1 MNIYTPKYGWA
12 RGAARASAPAGLLL
26 VLLLLATPASVF
38 AHAKFLRSRPSSGAT
53 LDSPPRLVELWFSA
67 EVSQGFSSVEVTDSG
82 GRRVDRGEVT
92 FAEGGR
98 KAQVELG
105 ELSAGVYNV
114 VWRVVSKDEH
124 TIRGK
129 FTFKVTAPATP
140 APAPEG
146 ATQSPPPPQ
155 GPAAGAEPGPIAPP
169 AAQGGGPPDAASAGE
184 STITWLDNLVRWLA
198 YVAMMTLFGGFATR
212 LLVLGPALGGA
223 RGKSGRPD
231 ADALGVGA
239 LRVVRLLRAGA
250 VVLLPALLAALALQ
264 SSSMH
269 GVGLAEALSPARLG
283 AVVTQTGFGTTWLV
297 TTLAAAA
304 VAVIAFLLGR
314 PAGGATAGRKGL
326 WWAGLF
332 SSAVMFVGPSLT
344 GHARAAAGQHHFAVV
359 SDWLH
364 LAAGGFWVGGL
375 FHLALSVPAALA
387 RLGGAERGRAVGRV
401 ISRFT
406 RMAVPSVAV
415 VALAGLYSS
424 WIHLG
429 SLGALWGT
437 PYGRTLL
444 VKLLLVAPMLLL
456 GAVNGFRYGPR
467 AGAGREGA
475 QGVAE
480 RGFLRSVR
488 FEAALG
494 VLVLLAAAV
503 LVFVTPGRNDA
514 LEAGPGARAER
525 QQGGK

>member
-1 MNIYTPKYGWA
+1 M
-12 RGAARASAPAGLLL
+12 RASAPAGLLL
-26 VLLLLATPASVF
+26 LLLLLATPASVY
-38 AHAKFLRSRPSSGAT
+38 AHAKFLRSRPSSGAK

-129 FTFKVTAPATP
+129 FTFKVEAAAAEAART
-140 APAPEG
+140 
-146 ATQSPPPPQ
+146 PPPV
-155 GPAAGAEPGPIAPP
+155 PAAGVQPGPAPP
-169 AAQGGGPPDAASAGE
+169 TAAQGGEPSDAASAAGE

-198 YVAMMTLFGGFATR
+198 YLSMMTLFGGFATR
-212 LLVLGPALGGA
+212 LFVLGPALGGA
-223 RGKSGRPD
+223 RGKGSRD
-231 ADALGVGA
+231 DDALGVGA
-239 LRVVRLLRAGA
+239 IRVVRLLRVGA
-250 VVLLPALLAALALQ
+250 AVLLPALLAALAMQ
-264 SSSMH
+264 SSSVH
-269 GVGLAEALSPARLG
+269 GVGFAEALSPALLG
-283 AVVTQTGFGTTWLV
+283 AVVTKTGFGTAWLV

-314 PAGGATAGRKGL
+314 QTMRPHASGGTGL
-326 WWAGLF
+326 WWAGLLA
-332 SSAVMFVGPSLT
+332 SAVMFVGPSLT
-344 GHARAAAGQHHFAVV
+344 GHAMAAAGQHHFAVV

-364 LAAGGFWVGGL
+364 LAAGGLWVGGL

-387 RLGGAERGRAVGRV
+387 RLRGAERARSVGRV

-406 RMAVPSVAV
+406 RAAVPGVAV

-429 SLGALWGT
+429 SFGALWGT
-437 PYGRTLL
+437 AYGRTLL
-444 VKLLLVAPMLLL
+444 AKLLLVAAMLLL

-467 AGAGREGA
+467 AGRLAGSDDEGA
-475 QGVAE
+475 RGAVE

-488 FEAALG
+488 LEAALG

-514 LEAGPGARAER
+514 MEAGPGARAEGQR
-525 QQGGK
+525 GGK

>member
-1 MNIYTPKYGWA
+1 MNIYTPKDGWA
-12 RGAARASAPAGLLL
+12 RGAARGWALAGLLL
-26 VLLLLATPASVF
+26 LLLLLTAPASVY
-38 AHAKFLRSRPSSGAT
+38 AHAKFLRSRPSSGAK

-67 EVSQGFSSVEVTDSG
+67 EVSQGVSSVEVTDSG

-129 FTFKVTAPATP
+129 FAFKVEAAAAAEAAPT
-140 APAPEG
+140 
-146 ATQSPPPPQ
+146 PPP
-155 GPAAGAEPGPIAPP
+155 GPAAGVQPGPAPPP
-169 AAQGGGPPDAASAGE
+169 AAQGGEPSDATSAAGE

-212 LLVLGPALGGA
+212 LFVLGPALGGA
-223 RGKSGRPD
+223 RGKGGRPD
-231 ADALGVGA
+231 DEALGAGA
-239 LRVVRLLRAGA
+239 IRVVRLLRVGA
-250 VVLLPALLAALALQ
+250 AVLLPALLAALAMQ
-264 SSSMH
+264 SSSVH
-269 GVGLAEALSPARLG
+269 GVGFAEALSPALLG
-283 AVVTQTGFGTTWLV
+283 VVVTKTGFGTAWLV
-297 TTLAAAA
+297 TTIAAAA

-314 PAGGATAGRKGL
+314 QTGGPHASGGTGL
-326 WWAGLF
+326 WWAGFLA
-332 SSAVMFVGPSLT
+332 SAVMFVGPSLT
-344 GHARAAAGQHHFAVV
+344 GHAIAAAGQHHFAVV

-364 LAAGGFWVGGL
+364 LAAGGLWVGGL

-387 RLGGAERGRAVGRV
+387 RLSGAERARSVGRV

-406 RMAVPSVAV
+406 RVAVPGVAV

-429 SLGALWGT
+429 SFGALWGT
-437 PYGRTLL
+437 AYGRTLL
-444 VKLLLVAPMLLL
+444 AKLLLVAVMLVL

-467 AGAGREGA
+467 AGRLAGADDEGA
-475 QGVAE
+475 RGAVE

-488 FEAALG
+488 LEATLG

-514 LEAGPGARAER
+514 MEAGPGARAEGQR
-525 QQGGK
+525 GGK